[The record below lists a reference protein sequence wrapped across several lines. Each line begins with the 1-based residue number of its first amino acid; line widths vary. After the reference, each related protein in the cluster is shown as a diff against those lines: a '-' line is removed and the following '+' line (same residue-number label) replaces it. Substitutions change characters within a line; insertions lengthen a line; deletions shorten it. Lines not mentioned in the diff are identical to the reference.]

1 MTLFELREALAKFDA
16 SDDVKEIV
24 VYASDVMFRPIGPG
38 VEIRAPLA
46 RVYLNDAL
54 QIVLEAR

>member
-16 SDDVKEIV
+16 SDDVKAVV
-24 VYASDVMFRPIGPG
+24 VYASDGPFG
-38 VEIRAPLA
+38 LLVPGMEVRAPLG